1 MRRFCGLATIE
12 GGVVIGLKRIVH
24 VNLVVEDVEVAKEFY
39 GRLLGLQE
47 IARAEGTT
55 RPGVWYRLG
64 DLELHIA
71 YEAAPRN
78 ADSTRH
84 IAFELADLDAARIAL
99 ERAGAPIEAARPL
112 PGLRRFFTRDPSGNR
127 IELQEPTA

>member
-1 MRRFCGLATIE
+1 MIT
-12 GGVVIGLKRIVH
+12 LKRITH
-24 VNLVVEDVEVAKEFY
+24 INLVVEDVEAARRFY
-39 GRLLGLQE
+39 GEVLGLAE
-47 IARAEGTT
+47 IARAEGAS

-64 DLELHIA
+64 DLEVHIA

-84 IAFELADLDAARIAL
+84 FAIEVADLDAARAAL
-99 ERAGAPIEAARPL
+99 ERVGAPIEPARPL

-127 IELQEPTA
+127 IELQEPAL

>member
-1 MRRFCGLATIE
+1 M
-12 GGVVIGLKRIVH
+12 IGLKRIVH
-24 VNLVVEDVEVAKEFY
+24 VNLVVEDVEAAKEFY

-47 IARAEGTT
+47 IARAEGTN
-55 RPGVWYRLG
+55 RPAVWYRLG

-84 IAFELADLDAARIAL
+84 IALELADLDAARIAL
-99 ERAGAPIEAARPL
+99 ERVGAPIEVARPL
-112 PGLRRFFTRDPSGNR
+112 PRLRRFFTRDPSGNR
-127 IELQEPTA
+127 IELQEPIV